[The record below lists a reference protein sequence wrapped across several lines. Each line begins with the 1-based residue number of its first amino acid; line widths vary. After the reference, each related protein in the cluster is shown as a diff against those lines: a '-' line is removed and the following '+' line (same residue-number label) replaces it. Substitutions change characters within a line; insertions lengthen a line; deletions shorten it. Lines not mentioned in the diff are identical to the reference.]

1 MHLNADALLFQ
12 ALASALQALLDDGER
27 LFKLHARPQRAR
39 RDEAGQRAARLL
51 WQPCVAPGGAG
62 CTLQVILQL
71 RSQLDPLVLSLLCSR
86 QKFT

>member
-1 MHLNADALLFQ
+1 MHLNVNTLLFQ
-12 ALASALQALLDDGER
+12 ALASALQALLDDGKR

-51 WQPCVAPGGAG
+51 WQPCVAPGGAD

-71 RSQLDPLVLSLLCSR
+71 RSQLDLLALSLLCNR
-86 QKFT
+86 QGLT